1 MLTFTR
7 RAGERIVI
15 GGDIE
20 VTILDVGG
28 GRVRVGV
35 TAPRSVPIHRGEV
48 VERIEAE
55 NRRALQSAAVDAP
68 QSAETLEIRGGLLGL
83 RIYTRFWPCEVP
95 NTPSLRLLVAED
107 DPGIRF
113 VIADAA
119 SWFPDYPLEIACA
132 VSGIPLDDAIVAI
145 ILVIPSDGSPPSANL
160 LAPVVISTKERYGV
174 QVVLDA
180 TGLSSR
186 APLDDVA
193 DPALLRAMT

>member
-15 GGDIE
+15 GDNIE

-35 TAPRSVPIHRGEV
+35 TAPRSIPIHRGEV

-55 NRRALQSAAVDAP
+55 NRRALQSAAVEAP
-68 QSAETLEIRGGLLGL
+68 QGAEVLEIRGGLLGL
-83 RIYTRFWPCEVP
+83 RAYTRFWPCEVP
-95 NTPSLRLLVAED
+95 DTPSLRLLVAEE
-107 DPGIRF
+107 DPAIRF
-113 VIADAA
+113 VVADAA
-119 SWFPDYPLEIACA
+119 TWFPDYPLDAACSA
-132 VSGIPLDDAIVAI
+132 SGIALEEAVVAV

-160 LAPVVISTKERYGV
+160 LAPVVISMAGRFGV

-186 APLDDVA
+186 APLDEVA
-193 DPALLRAMT
+193 DPALLAAVT

>member
-7 RAGERIVI
+7 RPGDRIVI
-15 GGDIE
+15 GGDVV

-55 NRRALQSAAVDAP
+55 NRRALQPSAVEAP
-68 QSAETLEIRGGLLGL
+68 QGAETLEIRGGLLGL
-83 RIYTRFWPCEVP
+83 RTYTRFWPCEVP

-119 SWFPDYPLEIACA
+119 TWFPAYPLELACA
-132 VSGIPLDDAIVAI
+132 ASSIPLDDAIVAI
-145 ILVIPSDGSPPSANL
+145 ILVIPNDGSPPSANL
-160 LAPVVISTKERYGV
+160 LAPVVISTREHFGV

-180 TGLSSR
+180 TGLSAR
-186 APLDDVA
+186 APLDEVA
-193 DPALLRAMT
+193 DPSLLEAMT

>member
-15 GGDIE
+15 GDDIE

-35 TAPRSVPIHRGEV
+35 TAPRSIPIHRGEV

-55 NRRALQSAAVDAP
+55 NRRALQSAAVEAP
-68 QSAETLEIRGGLLGL
+68 QGAEVLEIRGGLLGL
-83 RIYTRFWPCEVP
+83 RAYTRFWPCEVP
-95 NTPSLRLLVAED
+95 DTPSLRLLVAEE
-107 DPGIRF
+107 DPVIRF
-113 VIADAA
+113 VVADAA
-119 SWFPDYPLEIACA
+119 TWFPDYPLEAACSA
-132 VSGIPLDDAIVAI
+132 SGIPPEEAVVAV

-160 LAPVVISTKERYGV
+160 LAPVVISMTGRYGV

-180 TGLSSR
+180 TGLSAR
-186 APLDDVA
+186 APLDEVA
-193 DPALLRAMT
+193 DPALLAAVT